1 MAKLWLRVSIGLAF
15 ALSSVPLGRAQESAR
30 SWPKDT
36 NTYTRPAVPA
46 DAAAPPAAPSV
57 PTTNTHLMRVYDV
70 IINNTDPNLRFNDTL
85 GGSETSIAIDP
96 NNRNQIV
103 ITAFSGAWGSF
114 APLWLSRD
122 GGQSWTKEFTIGAPA
137 GVNNAGCPCDQTFDY
152 GVNFANGNPLFTN
165 LFGSLLDAD
174 GNIYTGNI
182 FDPSLQ
188 GNWTYQFDTATN
200 ASQTTNRVAVSIG
213 KADQPWMVRSRVTGS
228 ATTDQVHVAYG
239 DFGESP
245 VATRVSS
252 TDTTTPPH
260 FVNPWDQKTGTTSG
274 AVNPGHRLAVDP
286 RNGWVYSLWQTCV
299 GNCANL
305 TDNPKTIDYM
315 LNRSTDNGITYSLNG
330 SSTGI
335 LVSSG
340 LSTQPQPKF
349 GTVNALLGGVDHAA
363 VDPSTGDLYYVWGS
377 ADSNINNGLLMIRGF
392 DNGQGG
398 IAFDMFHNVFAPTS
412 GVQAALP
419 QVAVTQHGTVGV
431 FYYTFNGMVS
441 GFPQFTAWLAVSA
454 DKGATFTSQ
463 QLITFLSPT
472 TDNGNGRQRII
483 GDFIQMKAIDNCF
496 YGSFVANRA
505 AFSGSLAIMDPI
517 FFKACYGQSAST
529 HDLSGDGFSDVLWRN
544 SNGGVALWTMF
555 GGNTILSSA
564 GLGNVPTNWQIVGQR
579 DFDGNGFSDVLWR
592 DNGGGVAMWMM
603 QGATITQAVGVG
615 NVPANWVIASTG
627 DYNGD
632 GYADILWRDTISGGV
647 AMWLMQGPTIIGSA
661 GVGNVPTNWVI
672 AGTGDFNGDGMSDI
686 LWRDNNSGGVTMWLL
701 SGTSIIGNF
710 GVGNVPTNWVIAG
723 TGDFNADGRS
733 DILWRDNNS
742 GGVAMWLMSG
752 ATVIASL
759 GVGNVPSDWQIQGV
773 NAD

>member
-70 IINNTDPNLRFNDTL
+70 IINNTDPNLRFNDTI

-165 LFGSLLDAD
+165 LFGSILDAD

-228 ATTDQVHVAYG
+228 ATTDQV
-239 DFGESP
+239 
-245 VATRVSS
+245 
-252 TDTTTPPH
+252 
-260 FVNPWDQKTGTTSG
+260 Q
-274 AVNPGHRLAVDP
+274 
-286 RNGWVYSLWQTCV
+286 
-299 GNCANL
+299 
-305 TDNPKTIDYM
+305 
-315 LNRSTDNGITYSLNG
+315 
-330 SSTGI
+330 
-335 LVSSG
+335 
-340 LSTQPQPKF
+340 
-349 GTVNALLGGVDHAA
+349 
-363 VDPSTGDLYYVWGS
+363 
-377 ADSNINNGLLMIRGF
+377 
-392 DNGQGG
+392 
-398 IAFDMFHNVFAPTS
+398 
-412 GVQAALP
+412 
-419 QVAVTQHGTVGV
+419 
-431 FYYTFNGMVS
+431 
-441 GFPQFTAWLAVSA
+441 
-454 DKGATFTSQ
+454 
-463 QLITFLSPT
+463 
-472 TDNGNGRQRII
+472 
-483 GDFIQMKAIDNCF
+483 
-496 YGSFVANRA
+496 
-505 AFSGSLAIMDPI
+505 
-517 FFKACYGQSAST
+517 
-529 HDLSGDGFSDVLWRN
+529 
-544 SNGGVALWTMF
+544 
-555 GGNTILSSA
+555 
-564 GLGNVPTNWQIVGQR
+564 
-579 DFDGNGFSDVLWR
+579 
-592 DNGGGVAMWMM
+592 
-603 QGATITQAVGVG
+603 
-615 NVPANWVIASTG
+615 
-627 DYNGD
+627 
-632 GYADILWRDTISGGV
+632 
-647 AMWLMQGPTIIGSA
+647 
-661 GVGNVPTNWVI
+661 
-672 AGTGDFNGDGMSDI
+672 
-686 LWRDNNSGGVTMWLL
+686 
-701 SGTSIIGNF
+701 
-710 GVGNVPTNWVIAG
+710 PTNWVIAG